1 MLSNVEDTNSEIFL
15 STACTKFCT
24 NAVVAILVEISDDGG
39 VGDFG
44 VPVKLGEFLFA
55 LPDNAVCMPFINP
68 CTKAVVAICV
78 EFVLLDA
85 VGAVGLKLGEF
96 LSALADSKVLISA
109 SIFIKFSLSTSTS
122 ILSDGAGNLKL

>member
-1 MLSNVEDTNSEIFL
+1 M

-85 VGAVGLKLGEF
+85 VGAVGVPLKLGEF

-109 SIFIKFSLSTSTS
+109 SIFVKFSLSTSTS
-122 ILSDGAGNLKL
+122 IVSDGAGSLKL

>member
-1 MLSNVEDTNSEIFL
+1 M
-15 STACTKFCT
+15 
-24 NAVVAILVEISDDGG
+24 
-39 VGDFG
+39 
-44 VPVKLGEFLFA
+44 
-55 LPDNAVCMPFINP
+55 PDNAVCMPFINP

-85 VGAVGLKLGEF
+85 VGAVGVPLKLGEF

>member
-1 MLSNVEDTNSEIFL
+1 M

-24 NAVVAILVEISDDGG
+24 NEVVAILVEISDDGG

-44 VPVKLGEFLFA
+44 VPVKVGEFLSA
-55 LPDNAVCMPFINP
+55 LPDNAVCMPCISP

-85 VGAVGLKLGEF
+85 VGAVGAPVKLGEF
-96 LSALADSKVLISA
+96 LSALADSNVLISA
-109 SIFIKFSLSTSTS
+109 SIFTNSH
-122 ILSDGAGNLKL
+122 